1 MKILLDYNLM
11 ELEEIIVAMGEPKF
25 RAKQL
30 LDAVYNGKDYDNK
43 ININKS
49 LLDKLKEAQMILQ
62 PVQIYKTKESK
73 DGSVK
78 FLYKLSDGNII
89 EGVLLKYTFG
99 NSICVSTQVGCKMN
113 CAFCASGLNGFVR
126 NLSAGEILGQIVAV
140 NKYLG
145 GTLKDRQISNIVLMG
160 SGEPLDNFDNVAKFL
175 SQITDEHLLN
185 FSVRNITI
193 STCGIAPK
201 IERLAD
207 LGYNVTLSI
216 SLHAPNDTVRKQIM
230 PIAKSYPISAILES
244 AKYYN
249 LVTSRRITIE
259 YTLIDGVNNTPNH
272 AKQLA
277 ALLKDFPCHV
287 NLIKLNEVDGRNLKS
302 PTIGSCKQ
310 FLNILTNAQISA
322 TLRRSLGDDIE
333 GACGQLRNKEL
344 SSSKGEKN

>member
-1 MKILLDYNLM
+1 MKILLDYNLQ
-11 ELEEIIVAMGEPKF
+11 ELEELVVALEEPKF

-30 LDAVYNGKDYDNK
+30 LDALYNGKNYNDKLNL
-43 ININKS
+43 NKS
-49 LLDKLKEAQMILQ
+49 LVDKLSNSNCVMQ
-62 PVQIYKTKESK
+62 PIEIYKAKESK
-73 DGSVK
+73 DGSIK
-78 FLYKLSDGNII
+78 FLYKLCDGNII
-89 EGVLLKYTFG
+89 EGVLLNYTFG
-99 NSICVSTQVGCKMN
+99 NTICISTQVGCKMN
-113 CAFCASGLNGFVR
+113 CAFCASSLNGFVR
-126 NLSAGEILGQIVAV
+126 NLTAGEIIGQITAV

-145 GTLKDRQISNIVLMG
+145 GNLKNRKISNIVLMG
-160 SGEPLDNFDNVAKFL
+160 SGEPFDNFDNVARFL
-175 SQITDEHLLN
+175 SQVTDEKLFN

-201 IERLAD
+201 IEKLAD

-230 PIAKSYPISAILES
+230 PIAKSYPISTILES

-249 LVTSRRITIE
+249 LITSRRITIE
-259 YTLIDGVNNTPNH
+259 YTLIEGVNNTTNH
-272 AKQLA
+272 AKQLV

-302 PTIGSCKQ
+302 PTISSCKQ
-310 FLNILTNAQISA
+310 FLNILTTNQISA

-344 SSSKGEKN
+344 SKKGD

>member
-1 MKILLDYNLM
+1 
-11 ELEEIIVAMGEPKF
+11 MGEPKF

-30 LDAVYNGKDYDNK
+30 MDAIYNGKDYNDK
-43 ININKS
+43 ININKG
-49 LLDKLKEAQMILQ
+49 LIEKLQTAGVILQ
-62 PVQIYKTKESK
+62 PIQIYKAKESK

-78 FLYKLSDGNII
+78 FLYKLNDGNII
-89 EGVLLKYTFG
+89 EGVLLKYAFG

-126 NLSAGEILGQIVAV
+126 NLSAGEIIGQIVAV

-145 GTLKDRQISNIVLMG
+145 GSIKDREISNIVLMG
-160 SGEPLDNFDNVAKFL
+160 TGEPLDNFENVAKFL
-175 SQITDEHLLN
+175 SQITNENLLN

-216 SLHAPNDTVRKQIM
+216 SLHAPNDTIRKQIM
-230 PIAKSYPISAILES
+230 PIAKSYPISSILES

-259 YTLIDGVNNTPNH
+259 YVLIDGVNNTPNH
-272 AKQLA
+272 AKQLVN
-277 ALLKDFPCHV
+277 LLQDFPCHV
-287 NLIKLNEVDGRNLKS
+287 NLIKLNEAEGRTLKT

-310 FLNILTNAQISA
+310 FLNILTSNQISA

-344 SSSKGEKN
+344 KEKKG

>member
-1 MKILLDYNLM
+1 MKILLDYNL
-11 ELEEIIVAMGEPKF
+11 EEIEEIVVAMGEPKF

-30 LDAVYNGKDYDNK
+30 QDAIYNGKNYNDK
-43 ININKS
+43 INVNKS
-49 LLDKLKEAQMILQ
+49 LIEKMKDADVILQ
-62 PVQIYKTKESK
+62 PIEIYKAKQSK
-73 DGSVK
+73 DGSIK
-78 FLYKLSDGNII
+78 FLYKLYDGNII
-89 EGVLLKYTFG
+89 EGVLLQYTFG
-99 NSICVSTQVGCKMN
+99 NTICVSTQVGCKMN

-126 NLSAGEILGQIVAV
+126 NLSAGEIIGQIVAV

-145 GTLKDRQISNIVLMG
+145 GTTKDRKISNIVLMG

-175 SQITDEHLLN
+175 SQITNETIMN

-193 STCGIAPK
+193 STCGLAPK

-216 SLHAPNDTVRKQIM
+216 SLHAPNDTIRKEIM

-259 YTLIDGVNNTPNH
+259 YVLIDGVNNTPNH

-277 ALLKDFPCHV
+277 NLLKDFPCHV
-287 NLIKLNEVDGRNLKS
+287 NLIKLNETEGRTLKT

-310 FLNILTNAQISA
+310 FLNILIANQISA

-344 SSSKGEKN
+344 KEKKG

>member
-1 MKILLDYNLM
+1 MKILLDYNLA
-11 ELEEIIVAMGEPKF
+11 ELEEIIIALGEPKF

-30 LDAVYNGKDYDNK
+30 LDCLYNGKDFSDKMNL
-43 ININKS
+43 NKS
-49 LLDKLKEAQMILQ
+49 LLDKLKESEMVMQ
-62 PVQIYKTKESK
+62 PIKIHKARESK

-78 FLYKLSDGNII
+78 FLYKLPDNNLI
-89 EGVLLKYTFG
+89 EGVLLNYNFGYTL
-99 NSICVSTQVGCKMN
+99 CVSTQVGCKMN

-126 NLSAGEILGQIVAV
+126 NLSAGEIIGQIITA

-145 GTLKDRQISNIVLMG
+145 GNIKDRKISNIVLMG

-175 SQITDEHLLN
+175 AQITDEKLYN

-201 IERLAD
+201 IEKLAD
-207 LGYNVTLSI
+207 LGYPVTLSI

-230 PIAKSYPISAILES
+230 PIAKSYPITAVLES
-244 AKYYN
+244 AKYYHLITN
-249 LVTSRRITIE
+249 RRITIE

-272 AKQLA
+272 AKQLV

-302 PTIGSCKQ
+302 PTINSCKQ
-310 FLNILTNAQISA
+310 FLNILNNNQISA

-344 SSSKGEKN
+344 KNNN

>member
-1 MKILLDYNLM
+1 MDFNLQ
-11 ELEEIIVAMGEPKF
+11 ELEELIIALNEPKF

-30 LDAVYNGKDYDNK
+30 LDAMYNGKNYEDK

-49 LLDKLKEAQMILQ
+49 LKDKLSETKLILQ
-62 PVQIYKTKESK
+62 PVEIYKAKESK

-78 FLYKLSDGNII
+78 FLYKLCDGNII
-89 EGVLLKYTFG
+89 EGVLLKYAFG

-126 NLSAGEILGQIVAV
+126 NLTAGEIIGQVVAV

-145 GTLKDRQISNIVLMG
+145 GTMKDRQISNIVLMG
-160 SGEPLDNFDNVAKFL
+160 SGEPLDNFDNVARFL
-175 SQITDEHLLN
+175 AQITDEKLFN

-193 STCGIAPK
+193 STCGLAPK
-201 IERLAD
+201 IEKLAD

-216 SLHAPNDTVRKQIM
+216 SLHAPNDTIRKQIM
-230 PIAKSYPISAILES
+230 PIAKSYPISSILES

-249 LVTSRRITIE
+249 LITSRRITIE
-259 YTLIDGVNNTPNH
+259 YTLIDGVNNSPSH
-272 AKQLA
+272 ARQLA
-277 ALLKDFPCHV
+277 ELLKELPCHV
-287 NLIKLNEVDGRNLKS
+287 NLIKLNEVEGRTLKT
-302 PTIGSCKQ
+302 PTINSCKQ
-310 FLNILTNAQISA
+310 FLNILLNNQISA

-344 SSSKGEKN
+344 SKKKGE